1 MTRLFQSC
9 VDCITGQIPAYEREL
24 AELAAAMR
32 GHREHDP
39 VRQYQQTVFDAV
51 IHEIAEEAREL
62 SDECQKYYIARERHL
77 RLRLAEAQ
85 QTHKA
90 ARKERR
96 RELQAVSHQPDCQ
109 PDSEDA
115 LSRARMEAEWRA
127 AQERRTAENA
137 MRDAEQKRA
146 LAEAAEARR
155 RARTAEAGRAATV
168 PVEIEGEGGMSGQC
182 NGGPGT
188 WTVYVVTLPARL
200 YGRKPK
206 PFVEHHFTREDALA
220 AQATWKQR
228 LAGNPETFVCVARW
242 QPGKEFRTRLHRR
255 NR

>member
-1 MTRLFQSC
+1 MRDATSMLLPAAIPWLLGKLAKNLSRSPEHDPMTRLFQSG

-155 RARTAEAGRAATV
+155 AEREQRKQAELQQFR
-168 PVEIEGEGGMSGQC
+168 S
-182 NGGPGT
+182 
-188 WTVYVVTLPARL
+188 RL
-200 YGRKPK
+200 KGK
-206 PFVEHHFTREDALA
+206 
-220 AQATWKQR
+220 
-228 LAGNPETFVCVARW
+228 VA
-242 QPGKEFRTRLHRR
+242 
-255 NR
+255 